1 MRLKIEFNYQSEMRI
16 EKKDV
21 SKIVNGVDRRKFA
34 LELSEEINKILLE
47 KKLWNGTGGVT
58 EINYTIGED

>member
-1 MRLKIEFNYQSEMRI
+1 MRLKIEFNYQSETRI
-16 EKKDV
+16 DKKDV
-21 SKIVNGVDRRKFA
+21 SKIVNGVDKRKLA

>member
-16 EKKDV
+16 DKKDV
-21 SKIVNGVDRRKFA
+21 SKIVNSVDKRKLA